1 MKDNG
6 WEKHQEHV
14 LSELQ
19 RLSSKM
25 EDIDREMKEF
35 HTNHLSG
42 IKDQISEIRST
53 VRLYGVIAVG
63 AGPFAVGVIEVY
75 LKVTG
80 KG

>member
-1 MKDNG
+1 MSDS

-19 RLSSKM
+19 RLGSKI
-25 EDIDREMKEF
+25 EDIDKEMKEF

-42 IKDQISEIRST
+42 IKGQVAEIRAT
-53 VRLYGVIAVG
+53 VRLYGVVAVG
-63 AGPFAVGVIEVY
+63 AGPFAVGIIEVY
-75 LKVTG
+75 LKMTG